1 MKASLRPIIERNKNG
16 QRITVSFFIKD
27 VCLFINT
34 EAITLYKISPTT
46 GNRLH
51 NTVNVIVGGGEVQ
64 YRIVN
69 SSMRNRVFIKNG
81 GVCLSTSRAKIRQPV
96 LDKVSSNK
104 MSKVTKRNVTS
115 GLLFVSPW
123 IIGFIFLTLVP
134 FVLSLYYSFT
144 DYDVVAAPAWVGVQN
159 YVRLFQDTL
168 FWKSIINTMYYTVF
182 SVPLSIAIGVALALL
197 LNLKI
202 KGMAFYRTV
211 FYLPSIVPIVAS
223 SILWLW
229 LFDPQFGLI
238 NGMLEAIGIPGPG
251 WLVDPAWSK
260 PALIVMGLW
269 GVGGAMIIYLAGL
282 QDIPHEM
289 YESAELDGAVWWQ
302 KIVYIT
308 IPMLTPVIFFNLIMG
323 LIGSFQYFTQAY
335 IVTTGGPNDSTLF
348 YSLYLYNN
356 AFSYFHMGYAS
367 AMAWILFM
375 IIMAATMVVFKSS
388 ARWVFYGG
396 DK

>member
-1 MKASLRPIIERNKNG
+1 M
-16 QRITVSFFIKD
+16 T
-27 VCLFINT
+27 
-34 EAITLYKISPTT
+34 
-46 GNRLH
+46 
-51 NTVNVIVGGGEVQ
+51 
-64 YRIVN
+64 
-69 SSMRNRVFIKNG
+69 
-81 GVCLSTSRAKIRQPV
+81 
-96 LDKVSSNK
+96 
-104 MSKVTKRNVTS
+104 KVTKRNVVN
-115 GLLFVSPW
+115 GMLFVSPW
-123 IIGFIFLTLVP
+123 VIGFIALTMVP

-144 DYDVVAAPAWVGVQN
+144 TYDVVAAPDWTGIQN
-159 YVRLFQDTL
+159 YVQLMKDPIFWTSIYNTL
-168 FWKSIINTMYYTVF
+168 FYTVF
-182 SVPLSIAIGVALALL
+182 SVPLSIVIGVALALL

-202 KGMAFYRTV
+202 RGMAFYRTI
-211 FYLPSIVPIVAS
+211 FYLPSIVPLVAS

-238 NGMLEAIGIPGPG
+238 NSMLEAIGIRGPG

-269 GVGGAMIIYLAGL
+269 GIGGAMIIYLAGL
-282 QDIPHEM
+282 QDIPQEM
-289 YESAELDGAVWWQ
+289 YESAELDGAVWWH

-308 IPMLTPVIFFNLIMG
+308 LPMLTPVIFFNLIMG

-335 IVTTGGPNDSTLF
+335 IVTSGGPNDSTLF

-367 AMAWILFM
+367 AMAWILFLL
-375 IIMAATMVVFKSS
+375 IMAATLIVFKSS

>member
-1 MKASLRPIIERNKNG
+1 M
-16 QRITVSFFIKD
+16 
-27 VCLFINT
+27 
-34 EAITLYKISPTT
+34 
-46 GNRLH
+46 
-51 NTVNVIVGGGEVQ
+51 
-64 YRIVN
+64 
-69 SSMRNRVFIKNG
+69 
-81 GVCLSTSRAKIRQPV
+81 STSPAQIGQPV
-96 LDKVSSNK
+96 PSESSRKK
-104 MSKVTKRNVTS
+104 MTKVTKRNVVN
-115 GLLFVSPW
+115 GMLFVSPW
-123 IIGFIFLTLVP
+123 VIGFIALTMVP

-144 DYDVVAAPAWVGVQN
+144 TYDVVAAPDWTGIQN
-159 YVRLFQDTL
+159 YVQLMKDPIFWTSIYNTL
-168 FWKSIINTMYYTVF
+168 FYTVF
-182 SVPLSIAIGVALALL
+182 SVPLSIVIGVALALL

-202 KGMAFYRTV
+202 RGMAFYRTI
-211 FYLPSIVPIVAS
+211 FYLPSIVPLVAS

-238 NGMLEAIGIPGPG
+238 NSMLEAIGIRGPG

-269 GVGGAMIIYLAGL
+269 GIGGAMIIYLAGL
-282 QDIPHEM
+282 QDIPQEM
-289 YESAELDGAVWWQ
+289 YESAELDGAVWWH

-308 IPMLTPVIFFNLIMG
+308 LPMLTPVIFFNLIMG

-335 IVTTGGPNDSTLF
+335 IVTSGGPNDSTLF

-367 AMAWILFM
+367 AMAWILFLL
-375 IIMAATMVVFKSS
+375 IMAATLIVFKSS

>member
-1 MKASLRPIIERNKNG
+1 
-16 QRITVSFFIKD
+16 
-27 VCLFINT
+27 
-34 EAITLYKISPTT
+34 
-46 GNRLH
+46 
-51 NTVNVIVGGGEVQ
+51 
-64 YRIVN
+64 
-69 SSMRNRVFIKNG
+69 
-81 GVCLSTSRAKIRQPV
+81 
-96 LDKVSSNK
+96 
-104 MSKVTKRNVTS
+104 MSKATKRNVTS

-144 DYDVVAAPAWVGVQN
+144 DYDVVAAPAWVGVLN
-159 YVRLFQDTL
+159 YVRLFQDPI
-168 FWKSIINTMYYTVF
+168 FWKSIYNTMYYTII
-182 SVPLSIAIGVALALL
+182 SVPLSIIFGVALALL

-229 LFDPQFGLI
+229 LFDPQFGLV
-238 NGMLEAIGIPGPG
+238 NGLLEAIGIPGPG

-269 GVGGAMIIYLAGL
+269 GVGSAMIIYLAGL
-282 QDIPHEM
+282 QDIPNEM

-335 IVTTGGPNDSTLF
+335 IVTSGGPNDSTLF
-348 YSLYLYNN
+348 YSLYLYRN

-375 IIMAATMVVFKSS
+375 IIMAATMIVFKSS

>member
-1 MKASLRPIIERNKNG
+1 
-16 QRITVSFFIKD
+16 
-27 VCLFINT
+27 
-34 EAITLYKISPTT
+34 
-46 GNRLH
+46 
-51 NTVNVIVGGGEVQ
+51 
-64 YRIVN
+64 
-69 SSMRNRVFIKNG
+69 
-81 GVCLSTSRAKIRQPV
+81 
-96 LDKVSSNK
+96 
-104 MSKVTKRNVTS
+104 MSKATKRNVVN

-123 IIGFIFLTLVP
+123 VIGFIVLTMVP

-144 DYDVVAAPAWVGVQN
+144 QYDVVAAPDWVGIQN
-159 YVRLFQDTL
+159 YVQLLKDPIFWRSIYNTL
-168 FWKSIINTMYYTVF
+168 YYTVF
-182 SVPLSIAIGVALALL
+182 AVPLSIVIGVALALL

-202 KGMAFYRTV
+202 KGMAFYRTI
-211 FYLPSIVPIVAS
+211 FYLPSIVPLVAS

-238 NGMLEAIGIPGPG
+238 NSMLEAVGIRGPG

-269 GVGGAMIIYLAGL
+269 GIGGAMIIYLAGL
-282 QDIPHEM
+282 QDIPQEM
-289 YESAELDGAVWWQ
+289 YESAELDGAVWWH

-335 IVTTGGPNDSTLF
+335 IVTSGGPNDSTLF

-367 AMAWILFM
+367 AMAWILF
-375 IIMAATMVVFKSS
+375 ILIMAATLIVFKSS